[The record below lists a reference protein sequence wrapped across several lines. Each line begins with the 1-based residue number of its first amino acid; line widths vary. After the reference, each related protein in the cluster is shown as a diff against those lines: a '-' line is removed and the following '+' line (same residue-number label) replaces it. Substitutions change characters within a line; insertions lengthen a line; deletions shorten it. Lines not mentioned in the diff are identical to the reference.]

1 MIRWTT
7 PVSRK
12 RITYHT
18 ERIRTTKIRRLIM
31 HSTWI
36 SFRVDIIFEICS
48 SSRSIKRRRFD
59 DELVESSLGTSGNL
73 ASKMARTRMQS
84 TSSPGLSQ
92 YNTTYS
98 SRVPSTPSA
107 SCASGQYVM
116 KSLLHVT
123 LHQLLMNKFHHVK
136 KLAMRCVMGESDLWY
151 LSEELVLQKIKNWN
165 YVC

>member
-1 MIRWTT
+1 LSIILLSERRDCVL
-7 PVSRK
+7 PVPSS
-12 RITYHT
+12 ILACCCILLVTY
-18 ERIRTTKIRRLIM
+18 
-31 HSTWI
+31 I
-36 SFRVDIIFEICS
+36 SFRVDILFEICS

-107 SCASGQYVM
+107 SCASGQYIM

-123 LHQLLMNKFHHVK
+123 LLQLLMNKFRHVK
-136 KLAMRCVMGESDLWY
+136 RHATYHG
-151 LSEELVLQKIKNWN
+151 
-165 YVC
+165 